1 MRQSLPF
8 VPFVSGIIIPYSTF
22 DSVTPKKLN
31 SQNLA
36 IHSLR
41 DIEHLFY
48 SLLLQIVFELIIKR
62 VKPASLS
69 QIDTQI
75 MTTVLDYLTVPVHT
89 SAENGSIRYFTVN
102 ALKWVI
108 VLVFISAKQYLR
120 TVVPPKMHHDGFILQ

>member
-1 MRQSLPF
+1 M
-8 VPFVSGIIIPYSTF
+8 
-22 DSVTPKKLN
+22 TPKKLN

-48 SLLLQIVFELIIKR
+48 SLLLQIVFELITKR

-75 MTTVLDYLTVPVHT
+75 MTTVLDYLTVPVYT
-89 SAENGSIRYFTVN
+89 AAENGSIRHFTVN

-120 TVVPPKMHHDGFILQ
+120 TVLPKKMHHDGFILQ